1 LRWALTPPGWRRDW
15 HVAVRVQATN
25 AFVAFITGIPVSVRV
40 NQKSPIKMAEINFLC
55 VHKKL
60 RSKRLAPTLIAEITR
75 RVNLTNIWQAV
86 YTAGIL
92 IPKPVSKTRYW
103 HRNLNPP
110 KLIDIG
116 FSSIPRGYVNFKDP
130 LEMTVK
136 YYKTADKFASPG
148 FRKMVKK
155 DIPTV
160 TEKLNSYL
168 EKFTLHPE
176 FSKKEFTHWF
186 STRDGVINSF
196 VVEDPTTKE
205 ITDFGSFYTLPSTG
219 QPINKYHASSC
230 IFPGGYL
237 ISWKNGYL
245 VRTDMIYMI
254 ETNMFAIPHTSKS
267 GQVLLLKRNRLLA
280 YSSEKSIGFTFLVI
294 DCDNNTVI
302 RQFDINLSA
311 SRIYIISNDIIF
323 LQEDRLG
330 YHSKGYGH
338 LISITAEKVIKTIST
353 LHNDSCM
360 HQEADI
366 DRINGVFIYKSLS
379 TGGLITNHR
388 PYKTIMAGYMLYDE
402 YSVET
407 EHMKTNLVTC
417 GHFSDVSI
425 SMVT

>member
-1 LRWALTPPGWRRDW
+1 MKRAREDDQSHRIDLSELPRLCTLYVDQQISQRR
-15 HVAVRVQATN
+15 VRINEKTFDMP
-25 AFVAFITGIPVSVRV
+25 AFVFKSYISAYSSRLLDYPFIALADQYGIVTVVNYLTTEVLSCTNTKLTGYQCAPWDILRLGTDRIIV
-40 NQKSPIKMAEINFLC
+40 KCAMCAAKGIMAHVFDWRTGQF
-55 VHKKL
+55 VQ
-60 RSKRLAPTLIAEITR
+60 RLDLTTDDMLLTLGDHYL
-75 RVNLTNIWQAV
+75 LTQGLVLW
-86 YTAGIL
+86 
-92 IPKPVSKTRYW
+92 
-103 HRNLNPP
+103 
-110 KLIDIG
+110 DI
-116 FSSIPRGYVNFKDP
+116 R
-130 LEMTVK
+130 
-136 YYKTADKFASPG
+136 
-148 FRKMVKK
+148 
-155 DIPTV
+155 
-160 TEKLNSYL
+160 
-168 EKFTLHPE
+168 
-176 FSKKEFTHWF
+176 
-186 STRDGVINSF
+186 
-196 VVEDPTTKE
+196 
-205 ITDFGSFYTLPSTG
+205 TG

-379 TGGLITNHR
+379 TGGFITNHR
-388 PYKTIMAGYMLYDE
+388 PYQTIMAGYMLYDE